1 MRSVLLLAT
10 ALALSGCATTPQ
22 KPQTAETAETE
33 AERHSRLCATQSDS
47 TSYQRC
53 VVDLIIK
60 EYEPGPRQSIDTAQ
74 VDVERYQ
81 DALARS
87 LKDPTSTQFRDVYV
101 AQRSAAGL
109 PALCGEVNGKNSYGA
124 YVGFQ
129 RFVVT
134 KQAWVWLRRS

>member
-10 ALALSGCATTPQ
+10 ALALAGCATS
-22 KPQTAETAETE
+22 QTTETVGHHDRPCTQEYGTADFDGCVY
-33 AERHSRLCATQSDS
+33 RHVIAD
-47 TSYQRC
+47 
-53 VVDLIIK
+53 
-60 EYEPGPRQSIDTAQ
+60 YEPGPRQSIDTAQ

-87 LKDPTSTQFRDVYV
+87 MKDPTSTQFRDVYV